1 MMGTLAVSVIVPTI
15 GRGTLLEECLRSLLS
30 CRPTAAEIV
39 VVDQSGTDVVAKVVD
54 ALAAPTLRRVVCDGR
69 GIALAMN
76 RGLEEVTND
85 TVFVTHDDCTVAEDW
100 FAVGAALAASAPGAI
115 FTGRVLPPDGSGYV
129 PSTKSDPEPHDYTGQ
144 LMSGVLYPA
153 NMVASR
159 DALRAIG
166 GFDERA
172 SFRLAAED
180 NDLCYRWIVSGR
192 EFRYEPALVVWHHDW
207 RTPEQLLKT
216 HVVYARAQGAF
227 YAKHVYARDFRI
239 LRLLAWDLRHS
250 LRTTVRGVVRR
261 EPRWEDA
268 YREMGRWLPVGF
280 VAGLRESRGL
290 ARGSGTRRY
299 VDRPTKGP
307 QMAATLRKVARRV
320 TGTTGGWG
328 RRLGLLRYQPERRSS
343 EEWSS
348 QYRHGALEFYGQL
361 DELARYSIILGYL
374 RWWAAGP
381 PERELTVLDVGCG
394 PGLLR
399 ERLEGVAFRA
409 YTGIDL
415 SDVAIEEA
423 RARAF
428 PRSTFVV
435 GDVST
440 TEVGQ
445 FDVVV
450 LNEVL
455 YYASDPSAQLER
467 IKALLN
473 PGGVAVISMWRH
485 PGDRSIWK
493 TVEGAFEIVDRVE
506 VRNPANA
513 MNARGW
519 IVACCRAR
527 FGVNR
532 A

>member
-1 MMGTLAVSVIVPTI
+1 LTY
-15 GRGTLLEECLRSLLS
+15 
-30 CRPTAAEIV
+30 
-39 VVDQSGTDVVAKVVD
+39 K
-54 ALAAPTLRRVVCDGR
+54 
-69 GIALAMN
+69 
-76 RGLEEVTND
+76 
-85 TVFVTHDDCTVAEDW
+85 
-100 FAVGAALAASAPGAI
+100 
-115 FTGRVLPPDGSGYV
+115 
-129 PSTKSDPEPHDYTGQ
+129 
-144 LMSGVLYPA
+144 
-153 NMVASR
+153 
-159 DALRAIG
+159 
-166 GFDERA
+166 
-172 SFRLAAED
+172 
-180 NDLCYRWIVSGR
+180 
-192 EFRYEPALVVWHHDW
+192 
-207 RTPEQLLKT
+207 
-216 HVVYARAQGAF
+216 
-227 YAKHVYARDFRI
+227 
-239 LRLLAWDLRHS
+239 
-250 LRTTVRGVVRR
+250 
-261 EPRWEDA
+261 
-268 YREMGRWLPVGF
+268 
-280 VAGLRESRGL
+280 
-290 ARGSGTRRY
+290 
-299 VDRPTKGP
+299 
-307 QMAATLRKVARRV
+307 
-320 TGTTGGWG
+320 
-328 RRLGLLRYQPERRSS
+328 PERRSS

-374 RWWAAGP
+374 GWWAAGP

-399 ERLEGVAFRA
+399 ERLEGVPFRA

-519 IVACCRAR
+519 IVACCTAR
-527 FGVNR
+527 SGVNR

>member
-1 MMGTLAVSVIVPTI
+1 
-15 GRGTLLEECLRSLLS
+15 
-30 CRPTAAEIV
+30 
-39 VVDQSGTDVVAKVVD
+39 
-54 ALAAPTLRRVVCDGR
+54 
-69 GIALAMN
+69 
-76 RGLEEVTND
+76 
-85 TVFVTHDDCTVAEDW
+85 
-100 FAVGAALAASAPGAI
+100 
-115 FTGRVLPPDGSGYV
+115 
-129 PSTKSDPEPHDYTGQ
+129 
-144 LMSGVLYPA
+144 
-153 NMVASR
+153 
-159 DALRAIG
+159 
-166 GFDERA
+166 
-172 SFRLAAED
+172 
-180 NDLCYRWIVSGR
+180 
-192 EFRYEPALVVWHHDW
+192 
-207 RTPEQLLKT
+207 
-216 HVVYARAQGAF
+216 
-227 YAKHVYARDFRI
+227 
-239 LRLLAWDLRHS
+239 
-250 LRTTVRGVVRR
+250 
-261 EPRWEDA
+261 
-268 YREMGRWLPVGF
+268 
-280 VAGLRESRGL
+280 
-290 ARGSGTRRY
+290 
-299 VDRPTKGP
+299 
-307 QMAATLRKVARRV
+307 MAATLRKVARRV

-374 RWWAAGP
+374 GWWAAGP

-399 ERLEGVAFRA
+399 ERLEGVPFRA

-428 PRSTFVV
+428 ARSTFVV

-527 FGVNR
+527 SGVNR